1 MDGTPTNS
9 CHKDVKLIA
18 ASSASITGENWI
30 ANATFANGTEAGSM
44 YIMNQDFNA
53 VGVSPIANIAY
64 RNGSVSGF
72 AMFASQLVYNNN
84 STLESQFWAQ
94 STSTDDVYALMW
106 NTEGELQNNSF
117 PVTLKSTSDS

>member
-1 MDGTPTNS
+1 
-9 CHKDVKLIA
+9 
-18 ASSASITGENWI
+18 
-30 ANATFANGTEAGSM
+30 
-44 YIMNQDFNA
+44 MNQDFNA
-53 VGVSPIANIAY
+53 VGVSPTANVAY

-117 PVTLKSTSDS
+117 PVILKATSDS

>member
-1 MDGTPTNS
+1 
-9 CHKDVKLIA
+9 
-18 ASSASITGENWI
+18 
-30 ANATFANGTEAGSM
+30 M
-44 YIMNQDFNA
+44 YIMNEDFNA

-94 STSTDDVYALMW
+94 STDTDDVYALMW

-117 PVTLKSTSDS
+117 PVTLKATSDS

>member
-1 MDGTPTNS
+1 MT
-9 CHKDVKLIA
+9 
-18 ASSASITGENWI
+18 SSASITGEDWI

-44 YIMNQDFNA
+44 YIMNEDFNT
-53 VGVSPIANIAY
+53 VGVSPIADIAY

-72 AMFASQLVYNNN
+72 AMFALQLVYNNN

-94 STSTDDVYALMW
+94 STDTDGVYSLMW

-117 PVTLKSTSDS
+117 PVILKSTSDS